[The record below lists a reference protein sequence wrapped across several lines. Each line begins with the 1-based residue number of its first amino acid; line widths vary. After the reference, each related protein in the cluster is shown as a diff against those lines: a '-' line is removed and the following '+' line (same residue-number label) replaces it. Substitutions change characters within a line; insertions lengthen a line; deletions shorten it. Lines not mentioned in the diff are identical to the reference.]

1 MFHGLRIPSGRW
13 RSSFPEVSRERDSEK
28 RRQISLR
35 RLRRGNN
42 HSCRCI
48 FFFFFS
54 YRGGDACDEYKKW
67 RRRGRRRK
75 RRALEFPSSFFLS
88 FFLSFSLSLSL
99 GRCFE
104 SVIYDE
110 KGEEEEEEEEE
121 EQKRVKKSHKKHH
134 SSRLRA
140 RTHVEIKSQNGHT
153 WSRSRNNTKTMG
165 GARRS
170 HSNTSS
176 SRVMTPSLSK
186 REC

>member
-1 MFHGLRIPSGRW
+1 MRRIQKMEKKGKEEEEEGIEI
-13 RSSFPEVSRERDSEK
+13 SF
-28 RRQISLR
+28 L
-35 RLRRGNN
+35 
-42 HSCRCI
+42 
-48 FFFFFS
+48 
-54 YRGGDACDEYKKW
+54 
-67 RRRGRRRK
+67 
-75 RRALEFPSSFFLS
+75 FLS
-88 FFLSFSLSLSL
+88 FFLSLSLSV

-110 KGEEEEEEEEE
+110 KGEEEEEEE
-121 EQKRVKKSHKKHH
+121 QKKVKKSHKKHH

-176 SRVMTPSLSK
+176 SRAMTPSLSK

>member
-1 MFHGLRIPSGRW
+1 MRRIQKMEKKGKEKEEEGIGI
-13 RSSFPEVSRERDSEK
+13 SF
-28 RRQISLR
+28 L
-35 RLRRGNN
+35 
-42 HSCRCI
+42 
-48 FFFFFS
+48 
-54 YRGGDACDEYKKW
+54 
-67 RRRGRRRK
+67 
-75 RRALEFPSSFFLS
+75 FLS
-88 FFLSFSLSLSL
+88 FFLSFSLSLSLSL